1 MMADGL
7 ARPDVRDKQGGDCA
21 PWEHAMI
28 NVRRIG
34 YTVLETPEVERQIGY
49 YTEILGL
56 KLVGRDNGRAFLA
69 TKQGQQAIVLEQG
82 KQPRCTRLGFQVAPD
97 TELKDVAR
105 QLAAAGIKSE
115 LRNSSTPGT
124 ETLLAFEDPKGT
136 ILEIFAEEKMLPVE
150 QQLYGIGPLKLGHVA
165 FHVRDIQKIVE
176 FYQEILGFR
185 VSDWR
190 ADFFVFMRCGPDH
203 HTVNFVEHGDV
214 VKLHHMAF
222 EVKDWG
228 EILRA
233 CDYLG
238 ANDIHLIWGP
248 GRHIIG
254 HNIFI
259 YHRNPDRQ
267 IIECYTGLDQ
277 MKDEALGYFE
287 PRPWHQ
293 DQPQRPKV
301 WPADTLGSY
310 WGGRP
315 PIGFG
320 D

>member
-1 MMADGL
+1 M
-7 ARPDVRDKQGGDCA
+7 R
-21 PWEHAMI
+21 MI
-28 NVRRIG
+28 QVRRIG
-34 YTVLETPEVERQIGY
+34 YTVLETPDVDRQVDY

-56 KLVGRDNGRAFLA
+56 SLVGRDNGRAFLA
-69 TKQGQQAIVLEQG
+69 SKQGQQAVVLEPG
-82 KQPRCTRLGFQVAPD
+82 SVARCTRIGFQVAPD
-97 TELKDVAR
+97 TEFKDVAK
-105 QLAAAGIKSE
+105 QLGNDGIRSE
-115 LRNSSTPGT
+115 LRNSSTPGAGG
-124 ETLLAFEDPKGT
+124 LLTFQDPKGT
-136 ILEIFAEEKMLPVE
+136 TLEIFTEEKMFPADPRPA
-150 QQLYGIGPLKLGHVA
+150 GICPLKLGHVA
-165 FHVRDIQKIVE
+165 FHVTDIQKIVG
-176 FYQEILGFR
+176 FYERILGFR

-190 ADFFVFMRCGPDH
+190 EDFFVFMRCGPDH
-203 HTVNFVEHGDV
+203 HTVNFVEHGDH

-238 ANDIHLIWGP
+238 AKKMHIIWGP

-259 YHRNPDRQ
+259 YHRNPDGQ

-277 MKDEALGYFE
+277 MNDESLGYFE

-301 WPADTLGSY
+301 WPADTYGNFWSGS
-310 WGGRP
+310 RP
-315 PIGFG
+315 PVGFG